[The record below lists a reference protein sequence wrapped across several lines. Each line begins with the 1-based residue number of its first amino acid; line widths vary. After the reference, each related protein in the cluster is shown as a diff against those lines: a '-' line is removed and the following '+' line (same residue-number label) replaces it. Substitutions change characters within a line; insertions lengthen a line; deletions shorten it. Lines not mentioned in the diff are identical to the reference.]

1 MVSKKVEEDIEK
13 PNMQGVSVDVTAF
26 ICVALWDLCCSSNT
40 DLEISVF
47 IVMHIA
53 VHIMVQTQ
61 GTISFFV
68 QLKHPVNP
76 NELYR
81 HWDFRL
87 GYLSVKGTEK

>member
-1 MVSKKVEEDIEK
+1 MLFVVRKKVEEDIEK
-13 PNMQGVSVDVTAF
+13 PSMQDVSVDVTAF

-40 DLEISVF
+40 DLEMPVF

-61 GTISFFV
+61 GTISFLV

-76 NELYR
+76 NKS
-81 HWDFRL
+81 FI
-87 GYLSVKGTEK
+87 GTGTSD